1 MSSTVL
7 TVGTAS
13 AAPGTRARGVI
24 EVTNLPS
31 GRLLEIP
38 VVVING
44 SEDGP
49 CIWVDAVIHG
59 DEPEGTLACHLV
71 DAQLDPARMRGSV
84 VLVPVLNVPAY
95 EAAQRGNPLD
105 TFSYDLN
112 RIYPGKAD
120 GYLTERLAHI
130 HSTWLRDT
138 ATYEISIH
146 SGGAHSYLSETI
158 FATTDPKAIELA
170 QAMGAGWSLIL
181 KSFLPKGSPPAVM
194 FEAGKHGITIELGG
208 RPATSPSEFQRC
220 AQTLADGILN
230 VMRHYHVIDGTPTY
244 AAGWRT
250 GVQHALLAPVSG
262 LFLAEPSLQFQQPMK
277 QGDRIAR
284 IVDVYGDVLA
294 ELTAPVDGLIFGLRA
309 LPNVQTGDW
318 CCFYAEIQ
326 GELERAF

>member
-1 MSSTVL
+1 ML
-7 TVGTAS
+7 TVGS
-13 AAPGTRARGVI
+13 VQAAPGTRVRGVI
-24 EVTNLPS
+24 PVTNTAGG
-31 GRLLEIP
+31 GRLEIP
-38 VVVING
+38 IMVING
-44 SEDGP
+44 NQPGP

-71 DAQLDPARMRGSV
+71 DAALDPAAMRGSV

-120 GYLTERLAHI
+120 GYLTERLAHA
-130 HSTWLRDT
+130 HSLWLREV

-158 FATTDPKAIELA
+158 FATTDEKAIELA
-170 QAMGAGWSLIL
+170 QAMGKDWSLIL

-194 FEAGKHGITIELGG
+194 YEAGKQGITVELGG
-208 RPATSPSEFQRC
+208 RPATSPQDFQRC
-220 AQTLADGILN
+220 GRVLAEGILN
-230 VMRHYHVIDGTPTY
+230 VLRHYRVIDGTPTY
-244 AAGWRT
+244 APRWQT

-262 LFLAEPSLQFQQPMK
+262 LFLADESLAFQKPMHK
-277 QGDRIAR
+277 GDLIAR
-284 IVDVYGDVLA
+284 IVDVYGDPLA
-294 ELTAPVDGLIFGLRA
+294 ELRAPTDGMIFGLRA
-309 LPNVQTGDW
+309 LPNVTTGDW

-326 GELERAF
+326 GELAQAWQ

>member
-1 MSSTVL
+1 MADL
-7 TVGTAS
+7 KVGNVV
-13 AAPGTRARGVI
+13 AAPGTRVRGVI
-24 EVTNLPS
+24 PVTNLPG
-31 GRLLEIP
+31 GRTLDIP
-38 VVVING
+38 IIVING
-44 SEDGP
+44 KKPGP
-49 CIWVDAVIHG
+49 CVWVDAVIHG
-59 DEPEGTLACHLV
+59 DEPEGTLCCHMV
-71 DAQLDPARMRGSV
+71 DAELDPAKMSGSV
-84 VLVPVLNVPAY
+84 VLVPVLNVPAF

-130 HSTWLRDT
+130 HSVWLRDV

-158 FATTDPKAIELA
+158 FATTDDKAIELA
-170 QAMGAGWSLIL
+170 KAMGKGWGLIL

-194 FEAGKHGITIELGG
+194 FEAGKQGITVELGG
-208 RPATSPSEFQRC
+208 RPATSPQDFHRC
-220 AQTLADGILN
+220 GRVLADGVLN
-230 VMRHYHVIDGTPTY
+230 VLRYYNVITGKPTS
-244 AAGWRT
+244 AKKWLT

-262 LFLAEPSLQFQQPMK
+262 MFVAEPTLEFQKRMK
-277 QGDRIAR
+277 KGDLLAK

-294 ELTAPVDGLIFGLRA
+294 EVRTPVDGMIFGLRA

-326 GELERAF
+326 GDL

>member
-1 MSSTVL
+1 MAEL
-7 TVGTAS
+7 KVGTAS
-13 AAPGTRARGVI
+13 AAPGSRARGVI
-24 EVTNLPS
+24 PVTNLPG
-31 GRLLEIP
+31 GRPLEVP

-44 SEDGP
+44 SAPGP
-49 CIWVDAVIHG
+49 CVWVDAVIHG
-59 DEPEGTLACHLV
+59 DEPEGTLCCHLV
-71 DAQLDPARMRGSV
+71 DAVLEPAAMRGSV

-120 GYLTERLAHI
+120 GYLTERLAHA
-130 HSTWLRDT
+130 HSQWLREV

-158 FATTDPKAIELA
+158 FATTDEKAVELA
-170 QAMGAGWSLIL
+170 KAMGKDWGLIL

-194 FEAGKHGITIELGG
+194 YEAGKQGITVELGG
-208 RPATSPSEFQRC
+208 RSATAPQAFQRC
-220 AQTLADGILN
+220 ARVLADGVLN
-230 VMRHYHVIDGTPTY
+230 VLRHYRIIDGEPTY
-244 AAGWRT
+244 AAKWLT
-250 GVQHALLAPVSG
+250 GIQHALLAPASG
-262 LFLAEPSLQFQQPMK
+262 LFLAESSLQFQQPMRK
-277 QGDRIAR
+277 GDLLAR

-294 ELTAPVDGLIFGLRA
+294 ELRTPTDGMIFGLRA

-326 GELERAF
+326 GEL